1 MSKEMRNV
9 MYHTVPVVPLRGLV
23 ILPGEL
29 LHFDA
34 GREKSVSALQAAIQL
49 QDGMIFLSSQLD
61 ARKNDVGVE
70 DIYKIGTL
78 CKIRQVLCL
87 PGDSVRV
94 LVEGVARAR
103 LSELVSSEPYFVA
116 HVEELSDAAF
126 DENTAEALRRRLKK
140 TFRDY
145 AQFSMKYTA
154 DIIETIEAKSD
165 PSGYADAIANSVLTK
180 TEDRQ
185 RVLEELNPVE
195 RLKIVLKFVSGEI
208 EIQKIDRRIS
218 QEVKKQVDKNQ
229 RDFYLREQ
237 MKAIRKEL
245 SDNEE
250 SESDEYR
257 ARMEKKEFPP
267 SVRLKLEKEIDR
279 LAEMP
284 GGSHEAPSTRNYIEC
299 VLDLPWT
306 ERTEDDLNID
316 NARRILDENHFG
328 MQKVKER
335 IIEHIAVSRLT
346 GELNGQIICFAGPP
360 GVGKTSIC
368 ESIAAALGRKFV
380 RMSLGGI
387 RDEAELR
394 GHRRTYIGAMPGRV
408 IAAMRQ
414 AGTVNPVILFDEI
427 DKLTSDYHGD
437 PASAMLEVLDSAQN
451 FAFRDHFL
459 ELPYDLSK
467 VMFITT
473 ANSKENIPRPLL
485 DRMEVID
492 VASYLETEKIEI
504 AKRHLIPKQMKKHGL
519 KKGTLTVP
527 ENVISEM
534 IRGYTAEAGVR
545 ELERV
550 AASICRKA
558 ACEIGEGKPR
568 VRMSKQKLAE
578 YLGQPKYTQNFA
590 ERADAVGMANGL
602 AWTSVGGTTL
612 EVEAQVLKGSGQVQI
627 TGKLGEVMQESAR
640 AALTFIRAHADT
652 LGIEQDFL
660 SRNDIHV
667 HVPEGAVPK
676 DGPSAGV
683 TMMTAMTSA
692 LTGIPVKAGVG
703 MTGEITL
710 RGRVLP
716 IGGLREKLL
725 AAVRAGMH
733 TVIVPLENRK
743 DMEEVPEEVKLKLH
757 IVYASEAFTVLKT
770 ALSHMP
776 THTQRKHLHVP
787 ELKQERAQA
796 IQ

>member
-1 MSKEMRNV
+1 MN
-9 MYHTVPVVPLRGLV
+9 HTIPVVPLRGLV

-49 QDGMIFLSSQLD
+49 QDGMIFLSSQHD
-61 ARKNDVGVE
+61 ARKNEVGVE
-70 DIYKIGTL
+70 DIFGVGTL

-94 LVEGVARAR
+94 LVEGVSRAR
-103 LSELVSSEPYFVA
+103 LKELLSAEPYFIA
-116 HVEELSDAAF
+116 RVEELADSEY

-140 TFRDY
+140 TFKEY
-145 AQFSMKYTA
+145 AQYSMKYTA
-154 DIIETIEAKSD
+154 DIIETIEAKA
-165 PSGYADAIANSVLTK
+165 GHGEYADAIANSVMNK

-185 RVLEELNPVE
+185 RILEELNPVE
-195 RLKIVLKFVSGEI
+195 RLKAVLKHVSGEI

-245 SDNEE
+245 SDNDE
-250 SESDEYR
+250 SEADAYR
-257 ARMEKKEFPP
+257 ARMEKKEFPAP
-267 SVRLKLEKEIDR
+267 VRTRLEKEIDR

-284 GGSHEAPSTRNYIEC
+284 GGSHEAPSMRNYIEC
-299 VLDLPWT
+299 MLDLPWT
-306 ERTEDDLNID
+306 ERTEDDLNIE
-316 NARRILDENHFG
+316 NARRILNENHFG
-328 MQKVKER
+328 MEKVKDR

-427 DKLTSDYHGD
+427 DKLASDYHGD

-492 VASYLETEKIEI
+492 VPSYLETEKLEI
-504 AKRHLIPKQMKKHGL
+504 AKRHLIPKQMKKHGI
-519 KKGTLTVP
+519 KKSMLTVP
-527 ENVISEM
+527 ENVVSEM

-545 ELERV
+545 ELERT

-558 ACEIGEGKPR
+558 ACEIGSGKEH
-568 VRMSKQKLAE
+568 VRMSKQKLYE
-578 YLGQPKYTQNFA
+578 YLGQPKYTQNLA

-660 SRNDIHV
+660 SHNDIHV

-743 DMEEVPEEVKLKLH
+743 DMEEVPAEVKEKLR

-776 THTQRKHLHVP
+776 AHTPRKHLNVTEVKSEGAHAM
-787 ELKQERAQA
+787 Q
-796 IQ
+796 

>member
-1 MSKEMRNV
+1 

-94 LVEGVARAR
+94 LVEGVTRAR

-116 HVEELSDAAF
+116 HVEELLDTEFDA
-126 DENTAEALRRRLKK
+126 NTAEALRRRLKK

-154 DIIETIEAKSD
+154 DLIETIEAKSD

-245 SDNEE
+245 SDNET

-267 SVRLKLEKEIDR
+267 SVRVKLEKEIDR

-328 MQKVKER
+328 MKKVKER
-335 IIEHIAVSRLT
+335 IVEHIAVSRLT

-519 KKGTLTVP
+519 KKGALTVP

-545 ELERV
+545 ELERI

-660 SRNDIHV
+660 ARNDIHV

-743 DMEEVPEEVKLKLH
+743 DMEEVPEEVKSKLH

-776 THTQRKHLHVP
+776 THTQRKHIHVP
-787 ELKQERAQA
+787 ELKQEHAQA

>member
-1 MSKEMRNV
+1 

-94 LVEGVARAR
+94 LVEGVTRAR

-116 HVEELSDAAF
+116 HVEELLDTEF
-126 DENTAEALRRRLKK
+126 DSNTAEALRRRLKK

-154 DIIETIEAKSD
+154 DLIETIEAKSE

-245 SDNEE
+245 SDNET

-267 SVRLKLEKEIDR
+267 SVRIKLEKEIDR

-328 MQKVKER
+328 MKKVKER
-335 IIEHIAVSRLT
+335 IVEHIAVSRLT

-519 KKGTLTVP
+519 KKGALTVP

-545 ELERV
+545 ELERI

-660 SRNDIHV
+660 ARNDIHV

-743 DMEEVPEEVKLKLH
+743 DMEEVPEEVKSKLH

-776 THTQRKHLHVP
+776 THTQRKHIHVP
-787 ELKQERAQA
+787 ELKQEHAQA